1 MGKKQSADGVSLPA
15 GQTGSTFFRNIL
27 KDATE
32 AYPEEFKNFVLPS
45 ESSFKKNFGET
56 VVQFE
61 SFRVASRKRSEIARY
76 MVQRTHEQLTFD
88 DGQFQGLFQ
97 EFMAQDADPIT
108 FETTKFSGKAGL
120 VPAVPFRG
128 ITYTGPS
135 LHYLGQKLLAESKM
149 THRAARALA
158 WLANHANAQ
167 DGKIDLTGK
176 KFVILGASA
185 ELAPTKLL
193 LAAGASVLWIDV
205 KGPDGILAETHKYAG
220 SLSYCA
226 DANNILL
233 QPHKIRA
240 SIETFAQGEAV
251 HIGMFAYAAGAS
263 QEWRLAATMNA
274 ILMSLPASC
283 VASVSM
289 LISPTS
295 AAVIQPEDVSS
306 AHNLQSNPPL
316 WQALLKGVG
325 QLKQSVSFDVNGI
338 PVARAI
344 VPLQGV
350 SYQAAQYISK
360 ILAAEV
366 FATQGVELKGPP
378 QPVRVSSNVA
388 GITKTRSLNHPVFQA
403 AFIGAPTFGVEIF
416 EVPTTQALSTL
427 LILHDLLNSQ
437 ENPEG
442 DISSLFTKQVH
453 GGIYS
458 RAFALD
464 PMIRIATL
472 MGMVKRPKLLLKMF

>member
-1 MGKKQSADGVSLPA
+1 MGKTQSTDGVSLPA
-15 GQTGSTFFRNIL
+15 GQTGSTFFRNIMSDTVAAFPGDF
-27 KDATE
+27 KD
-32 AYPEEFKNFVLPS
+32 FVLPS
-45 ESSFKKNFGET
+45 ETSFKKNFGEA

-61 SFRVASRKRSEIARY
+61 SYRVASRKRSDIALF
-76 MVQRTHEQLTFD
+76 MVQRTHEQLEFHNEN
-88 DGQFQGLFQ
+88 FNGLFKDYTTQ
-97 EFMAQDADPIT
+97 GCDPVKI
-108 FETTKFSGKAGL
+108 ESTKFSGKVGL

-135 LHYLGQKLLAESKM
+135 LNYLGQKLLSENKM
-149 THRAARALA
+149 THGASKALA
-158 WLANHANAQ
+158 WLAKYASSH

-176 KFVILGASA
+176 KFVIMGASA

-193 LAAGASVLWIDV
+193 LAAGASVLWVDV
-205 KGPDGILAETHKYAG
+205 KAPDSILAEPHKYAG
-220 SLSYCA
+220 SLSYCSE
-226 DANNILL
+226 ANNILL
-233 QPHKIRA
+233 QPNRIRA
-240 SIETFAQGEAV
+240 SIEAFSNGEPV

-263 QEWRLAATMNA
+263 QEWRLASTMNA
-274 ILMSLPASC
+274 IILSLPPAC

-295 AAVIQPEDVSS
+295 AAVIQPEDVS
-306 AHNLQSNPPL
+306 NGQTLKQRLPL
-316 WQALLKGVG
+316 WQGLLKSMG

-360 ILAAEV
+360 ILTAEV
-366 FATQGVELKGPP
+366 FATQGIDLQGPS
-378 QPVRVSSNVA
+378 QPLRVSANVA

-403 AFIGAPTFGVEIF
+403 AFLGAPTFGVEIF
-416 EVPTTQALSTL
+416 EVPTTQALATL
-427 LILHDLLNSQ
+427 LILHDLLNPQ
-437 ENPEG
+437 QNPTG
-442 DISSLFTKQVH
+442 DISALFAKQVH

-472 MGMVKRPKLLLKMF
+472 MGMVKRPNLLLKMF